1 MFPSF
6 YISGWVMKVKASRAV
21 EKEMTKVRS
30 QFALPFSQFRTW
42 GNLNFVDW
50 VFCLLLGST
59 EGREHVCSWVLEPK
73 IIWNPWMHRRFCLVL
88 YPFHE
93 PMICLFCKWLWCT
106 CLLSVVTC
114 FQISKFALTFLCWAD
129 PYRSWLWNLG
139 APIHFMFPLGVWTAD
154 KITNNCSEL
163 QVTHLD

>member
-59 EGREHVCSWVLEPK
+59 EGREHVYCWVLEPK

-93 PMICLFCKWLWCT
+93 PMICLFASGFDVLVCCQLSRVSRLANLHWHSSAEQIHTGAGCGTWEHQYTSCFRWV
-106 CLLSVVTC
+106 CELL
-114 FQISKFALTFLCWAD
+114 IK
-129 PYRSWLWNLG
+129 
-139 APIHFMFPLGVWTAD
+139 
-154 KITNNCSEL
+154 
-163 QVTHLD
+163 